1 MEYGYDQ
8 EHPLD
13 HETIKPPTLAQKLRS
28 IVGFITDK
36 VCFPSAVVTASTVAI
51 NYYLNNGRQID
62 GWVLPIL
69 GAQLTITS
77 LATIYNL
84 IRPVEDFTSTY

>member
-8 EHPLD
+8 ENPLN

-28 IVGFITDK
+28 IVRFITDK
-36 VCFPSAVVTASTVAI
+36 VCLPSAVVTASTVAI
-51 NYYLNNGRQID
+51 NYYLNNGRID

-77 LATIYNL
+77 LAIIYNL
-84 IRPVEDFTSTY
+84 IRPVEDFTPTY